1 MSKMQEIGVVLTVS
15 ALFMLFLNSCALL
28 PFVPAP
34 LVQLDRASTLF
45 AVAKLTADRPPKTAT
60 QLMAEYVKDN
70 IEELNREDEY
80 ENSIDTNI
88 VVVSIEP

>member
-1 MSKMQEIGVVLTVS
+1 MSKIQEIGLISTVS
-15 ALFMLFLNSCALL
+15 ALFMLFLTGCALL
-28 PFVPAP
+28 PFMPAP
-34 LVQLDRASTLF
+34 LVHLDRASTLF
-45 AVAKLTADRPPKTAT
+45 TVAKLTADRPPKTAT

-70 IEELNREDEY
+70 VEELNREDEY